1 MLKTRVRFGGC
12 LLILSIILSVPI
24 FLHVGVVLLTISRKV
39 SFGLLRL
46 QKWAIGG
53 ELGMV
58 DKSDFGRMFG

>member
-24 FLHVGVVLLTISRKV
+24 FLHVVVLLTISRKV

-58 DKSDFGRMFG
+58 DKSNFGRMFG